1 MKRRLVLAIAGVA
14 AAAVAMFAL
23 PLAVVLERSYR
34 DEALLTLQRDTIAAT
49 RGSTSAAR
57 LTRSNFRASTAR
69 SGSTTDAAH

>member
-34 DEALLTLQRDTIAAT
+34 DLWKFYVFADTSDAALLKKVQEIAASEF
-49 RGSTSAAR
+49 GDAVNVYDASAR
-57 LTRSNFRASTAR
+57 
-69 SGSTTDAAH
+69 